1 MLLAQLAALL
11 LSAFYWLLVPPAWR
25 RDAVTL
31 ASVLALGWYDLRL
44 GVGLMLA
51 VALIHVALRAMSR
64 LEGRR
69 RWLVAVPGLVLLAA
83 AFLLNKLGQSGG
95 GALASQGG
103 LAFLGVSYFVLK
115 GAAVLSDVA
124 TESREVP
131 GARGLVAWIAFL
143 PTYPSGPIE
152 DLDHFLAQAQE
163 PVFDPARIGWGLQR
177 ILFGLV
183 KALVLAHILGEW
195 ANAHLLDLESSTS
208 LEVLL
213 ATWAFTFRFFL
224 DFSGYSDIAIGLAAV
239 YGWEI
244 QENFDRPLLRRN
256 LVQLWQNWHMTL
268 TRWLRV
274 YLFVPVSR
282 MVMRRGGERWD
293 AAAIVIAQVVS
304 MTFCGLWHGISWNF
318 ALWGLLQ
325 AAGLVWVGLVA
336 VQLGRLVPN
345 DLRQWWRTS
354 PVAFAM
360 SVFLTFN
367 AFSLSNVLVHS
378 NLDQA
383 LQIGARVLSF

>member
-1 MLLAQLAALL
+1 MPL
-11 LSAFYWLLVPPAWR
+11 LSC
-25 RDAVTL
+25 
-31 ASVLALGWYDLRL
+31 RL
-44 GVGLMLA
+44 
-51 VALIHVALRAMSR
+51 
-64 LEGRR
+64 
-69 RWLVAVPGLVLLAA
+69 W
-83 AFLLNKLGQSGG
+83 N
-95 GALASQGG
+95 
-103 LAFLGVSYFVLK
+103 
-115 GAAVLSDVA
+115 
-124 TESREVP
+124 
-131 GARGLVAWIAFL
+131 L
-143 PTYPSGPIE
+143 PN
-152 DLDHFLAQAQE
+152 
-163 PVFDPARIGWGLQR
+163 
-177 ILFGLV
+177 
-183 KALVLAHILGEW
+183 W
-195 ANAHLLDLESSTS
+195 AGCRP
-208 LEVLL
+208 
-213 ATWAFTFRFFL
+213 FRFFL

-304 MTFCGLWHGISWNF
+304 MTFCGLWHGVSWNF

-345 DLRQWWRTS
+345 GLRQWWRTS

-378 NLDQA
+378 NLDRA